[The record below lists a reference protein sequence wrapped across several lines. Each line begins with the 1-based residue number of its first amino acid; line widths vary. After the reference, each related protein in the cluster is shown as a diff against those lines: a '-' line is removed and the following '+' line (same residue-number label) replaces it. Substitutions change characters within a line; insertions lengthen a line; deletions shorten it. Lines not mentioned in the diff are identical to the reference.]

1 MLTVNFTENRQRFL
15 NIVNEVLPGSHTITR
30 KQIVA
35 IVRGSHVG
43 QTRWPAW
50 LTDDKSLRAGRGEY
64 TLPSLV
70 RRIPLV
76 KIDSLDG
83 LGVVAPVADA
93 TSEPVSAS

>member
-15 NIVNEVLPGSHTITR
+15 NIVNEVLPGSVTITR

-70 RRIPLV
+70 RRISLV
-76 KIDSLDG
+76 KIDRLDG
-83 LGVVAPVADA
+83 LGVVAVADA

>member
-43 QTRWPAW
+43 LIRWPAW

-64 TLPSLV
+64 TLPGLV
-70 RRIPLV
+70 RRADNVTLPV
-76 KIDSLDG
+76 
-83 LGVVAPVADA
+83 VADA

>member
-43 QTRWPAW
+43 LIRWPAW

-70 RRIPLV
+70 RRATVTLPV
-76 KIDSLDG
+76 
-83 LGVVAPVADA
+83 VADA

>member
-15 NIVNEVLPGSHTITR
+15 NIVNEVLPGSVTITR

-76 KIDSLDG
+76 VTLDS
-83 LGVVAPVADA
+83 APVADA

>member
-76 KIDSLDG
+76 KIDRLDG
-83 LGVVAPVADA
+83 LGVVAVADA

>member
-70 RRIPLV
+70 RRADNVTLPV
-76 KIDSLDG
+76 
-83 LGVVAPVADA
+83 VADA